1 MRFYLVVKRINKYI
15 LVIMK
20 DNDLNMEYVRLIDW
34 YSQLERE
41 VRTFIFSVLKE
52 FGKIS
57 LNLSEQERSDDD
69 FPVILTLYGKA
80 GSQTIKITD
89 VYLKDEDIYADGI
102 DNEDD
107 DKYSEFYIYP
117 EQLRDVL
124 YFIGKVLDMI

>member
-1 MRFYLVVKRINKYI
+1 MVVKKINKYN

-20 DNDLNMEYVRLIDW
+20 DNDLNMEYVRLVDRF
-34 YSQLERE
+34 SQLERE
-41 VRTFIFSVLKE
+41 TRTFIFFVLKE

-89 VYLKDEDIYADGI
+89 VYLKDEDIYVDGI

-107 DKYSEFYIYP
+107 DKYSEFYIYS